1 MARLD
6 AERIRF
12 LFRTDQ
18 GRIDC
23 ATWRRGAGA
32 LAAVLLTFTAPWV
45 ALRPHIVHDLSQR
58 PLFAPEIFAAYAYAL
73 LYAFAVIFIGVSYM
87 NLSAK
92 RFRALGW
99 RSPLGLAGI
108 VPLAALLTGA
118 LHLAPVLSPAGVDIV
133 PQWANWLADAAFV
146 VVLLW
151 TIAELGFNPSEGV
164 HE

>member
-1 MARLD
+1 MAVD
-6 AERIRF
+6 WERVRF
-12 LFRTDQ
+12 LYRNDQ
-18 GRIDC
+18 GRVDR
-23 ATWRRGAGA
+23 ATWSSGARL
-32 LAAVLLTFTAPWV
+32 LAALILTFTAPWI
-45 ALRPHIVHDLSQR
+45 ALRSNIVHDLSKT

-73 LYAFAVIFIGVSYM
+73 FYAFALIFIGVSYM

-151 TIAELGFNPSEGV
+151 TIVELGVSETKT
-164 HE
+164 EP